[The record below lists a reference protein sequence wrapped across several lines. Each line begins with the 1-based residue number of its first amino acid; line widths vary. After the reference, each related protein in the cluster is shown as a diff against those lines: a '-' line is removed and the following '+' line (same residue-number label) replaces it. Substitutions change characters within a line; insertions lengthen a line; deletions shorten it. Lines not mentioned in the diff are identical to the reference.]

1 MNNDKAILRLIQ
13 NSKDIES
20 LENHECSFLIHNG
33 VCLSRSRRFE
43 MRISSFYLVLN
54 YVQMLCNFSKIGMS
68 RVHNTLLV
76 LSLKECFNATLNSY

>member
-43 MRISSFYLVLN
+43 MRISSFYLVLDDVQVLCDFSEDR
-54 YVQMLCNFSKIGMS
+54 YVKS
-68 RVHNTLLV
+68 T
-76 LSLKECFNATLNSY
+76 